1 MRNSKKI
8 CGQNS
13 VCCFFSLQAIPQY
26 LQVYV
31 LALLPRCKSS
41 LSVGAYSQSTHGMI
55 PVFAGCTALYN
66 FLKKQKMLQ
75 SLCLQGFEAPYT
87 TAADRNRTGTG
98 ITTHGILSPGRLPV
112 PPLRQVCF
120 GFSCTNGW
128 RWIRTTEACRNR
140 FTVCPLWPL
149 GNPSKRFQEACLFYH
164 SAVRKSSTFSL

>member
-112 PPLRQVCF
+112 PPLRQISSCLP
-120 GFSCTNGW
+120 FSHILM
-128 RWIRTTEACRNR
+128 RETTQ
-140 FTVCPLWPL
+140 
-149 GNPSKRFQEACLFYH
+149 KRLELST
-164 SAVRKSSTFSL
+164 SAVTGRRSNQLSHWASL